1 MIGSL
6 VCLLKYVYHK
16 IGGVDFF
23 TACVKHLKKEQESPK
38 SYPVRLGEVY
48 CIFYWI
54 FDVCIF
60 ISQGICLGW
69 MWKMKSIEEVVAR
82 KIWAKP
88 PEFIQKCMALVSLL
102 TKLILLIG
110 PILKVHMYT
119 KKMPFLLFKKIM
131 AKFFFAN
138 IYRTFWLSAITIHL

>member
-1 MIGSL
+1 MYTTKL
-6 VCLLKYVYHK
+6 VELIFYCLCKTLKRSK
-16 IGGVDFF
+16 
-23 TACVKHLKKEQESPK
+23 SPQ
-38 SYPVRLGEVY
+38 SHILSDLVR
-48 CIFYWI
+48 CIVFFYWI